1 MSQPLTDPAERAVA
15 RSQITEI
22 LHRYA
27 NMAVEQADFAGMAV
41 LFTADGQ
48 FVLPN
53 GTAVAATEIEKVV
66 NGNEPSFIRHHI
78 TTIQIDFT
86 SETTATA
93 DSFFIAYT
101 DLAQPDHWGR
111 WRDSFRREDD
121 GRWLLTSKH
130 PELEGFSPT
139 GWVATVLL
147 PSLTPSA

>member
-1 MSQPLTDPAERAVA
+1 MTQHMSDPAERAVA
-15 RSQITEI
+15 RSQISEV

-27 NMAVEQADFAGMAV
+27 NMAVDQADFAGMAV

-53 GTAVAATEIEKVV
+53 GTPVAATEIEKVV
-66 NGNEPSFIRHHI
+66 AGEEPSFIRHHI

-101 DLAQPDHWGR
+101 DVAQPDHWGR

-130 PELEGFSPT
+130 PVVEGFHPQGWLARVLVPT
-139 GWVATVLL
+139 MQ
-147 PSLTPSA
+147 TPE

>member
-1 MSQPLTDPAERAVA
+1 MTDTPGAAVERAVA

-22 LHRYA
+22 LQRYA

-53 GTAVAATEIEKVV
+53 GAAVGATEIEKVV
-66 NGNEPSFIRHHI
+66 NGSEPNFIRHHI

-86 SETTATA
+86 SDTTATA

-111 WRDSFRREDD
+111 WEDTFRREDD

-130 PELEGFSPT
+130 PVVEGFAPN

-147 PSLTPSA
+147 PSLAPSS